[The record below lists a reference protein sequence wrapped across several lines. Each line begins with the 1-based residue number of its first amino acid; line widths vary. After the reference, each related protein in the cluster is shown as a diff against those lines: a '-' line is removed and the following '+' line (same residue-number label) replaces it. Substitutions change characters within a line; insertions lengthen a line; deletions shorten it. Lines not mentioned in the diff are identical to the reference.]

1 MTFQDNKYSLDFLLQ
16 KIKADKERLKD
27 KAQFIWLI
35 GSQAKGTATKESDTD
50 LLIVQYK
57 DNMEDWKQE
66 LRYFASFLPG
76 ITLQTQ
82 QFLSDQWEKNK
93 KNNSAFYQGVINKE
107 DHIEILAEVMGWGKE
122 VKSDRME
129 ITAHNGDLHG
139 LA

>member
-1 MTFQDNKYSLDFLLQ
+1 MPIKNNKYSLDLLLQ
-16 KIKADKERLKD
+16 KIKADKKRLKD

-35 GSQAKGTATKESDTD
+35 GSQAKGTAKKESDTD

-93 KNNSAFYQGVINKE
+93 KDNSAFYQGVVNKE
-107 DHIEILAEVMGWGKE
+107 DHIEILAE
-122 VKSDRME
+122 E
-129 ITAHNGDLHG
+129 ININKNSC
-139 LA
+139 

>member
-1 MTFQDNKYSLDFLLQ
+1 MPIKNNKYSLDLLLQ
-16 KIKADKERLKD
+16 KIKADKKRLKD

-35 GSQAKGTATKESDTD
+35 GSQAKGTAKKDSDTD

-82 QFLSDQWEKNK
+82 QFLSDRWESNK
-93 KNNSAFYQGVINKE
+93 RKKSAFYQGVINKE
-107 DHIEILAEVMGWGKE
+107 DHIEI
-122 VKSDRME
+122 
-129 ITAHNGDLHG
+129 ITHKT
-139 LA
+139 

>member
-1 MTFQDNKYSLDFLLQ
+1 MTLRDNKYSLDLLLQ
-16 KIKADKERLKD
+16 KIKADKKRLKD

-35 GSQAKGTATKESDTD
+35 GSQAKGTAKKESDTD

-93 KNNSAFYQGVINKE
+93 KDNSAFYQGVVNKE
-107 DHIEILAEVMGWGKE
+107 DHIEILAE
-122 VKSDRME
+122 E
-129 ITAHNGDLHG
+129 ININKNSC
-139 LA
+139 